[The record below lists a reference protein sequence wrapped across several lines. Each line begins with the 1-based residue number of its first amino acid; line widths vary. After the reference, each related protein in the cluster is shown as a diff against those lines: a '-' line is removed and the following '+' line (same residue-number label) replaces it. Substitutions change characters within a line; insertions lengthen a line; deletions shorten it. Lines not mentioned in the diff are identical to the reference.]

1 MAEAT
6 KDSGGRTSRKSG
18 SGSATKKATGSTR
31 ARAPRT
37 QPGRRLSGA
46 KIAERAGQQL
56 AELAGKEVEGVTA
69 LRRAEDSWEVEL
81 ETVELRRIPST
92 TDVLATYLVT
102 LDSTGELEEYR
113 RLGRYVRGQV
123 EERS

>member
-6 KDSGGRTSRKSG
+6 KDSGGQTSRKSG
-18 SGSATKKATGSTR
+18 SGSAAKKSSGSTR
-31 ARAPRT
+31 ARAPRA
-37 QPGRRLSGA
+37 QPGRRLTGA
-46 KIAERAGQQL
+46 KIAERAVQQL

-69 LRRAEDSWEVEL
+69 LRRTEDSWEVEL

-102 LDSTGELEEYR
+102 LDSAGELEEYR